1 MLPVV
6 YGDRAGHDPPERD
19 LAVADLVSCWAAELV
34 RPVFL
39 PMTHDELN
47 GFLTAAAA
55 QLVAAAALEPPDLDT
70 ARGVGE
76 SLVDA
81 DLLDARVLPATVDV
95 LTRRLPGIVEPAADP
110 PHDGATP
117 TVVAA
122 VAGGYAARLRTRT
135 LHEQETLRRAEVA
148 ARHHTEASL
157 RASEA
162 RFRAIFLN
170 CGIGIGIADMTGRIV
185 EANAAFASMLG
196 FSVEQFCRQRVT
208 DFVYPD
214 DAAGMWDLYREVIDG
229 KRDNVRV
236 EKRYRHHDGHAVWT
250 DLTVSLI
257 RDTRGAPMFTVAMAE
272 DVTDRR
278 DLQRRL
284 RQQASQDPLT
294 RLPNRALFQERLAAA
309 FTHPGQRVGIC
320 YLDLDQFKAV
330 NDRLGHPAGDALL
343 ITVAARLDRTVSGR
357 GHLVA
362 RMGGDEF
369 VILLEDPPAGELS
382 LLADTVLS
390 ALREPVTIGEHHL
403 SMSASIG
410 VVECR
415 AEDMTPAEALKAA
428 DVTLYWAKSD
438 GRDRWARFDPER
450 NARDMTRYTLAAG
463 LLPALE
469 REEFVVEYQPI
480 VGLTDGR
487 VHGVEALVRWAHP
500 TLGPLSPDQFIDLAE
515 KTGAIVPLGL
525 WVLTDACTRG
535 ADRHR
540 THPDDELFVSVNL
553 AVRQAHDPGLVDAIT
568 EILATTGLPAR
579 LLQLEL
585 TESALLG
592 PAGRPVDAITAL
604 ADMGVRIA
612 VDDFGTGYSN
622 LGYLTRLPLHTLK
635 LAGILI
641 DRLRTCA
648 AHPDPIIT
656 SLTALAHA
664 LGLEVTAEGVET
676 RTQARQLH
684 AAGCDTA
691 QGWLYARAAP
701 WTTVVALLDAASSGH
716 RSTGDNPFP
725 GRGGRSP

>member
-1 MLPVV
+1 MC
-6 YGDRAGHDPPERD
+6 GDRAGHDLPDHD
-19 LAVADLVSCWAAELV
+19 LAVAGLVSCWAAELL
-34 RPVFL
+34 RPVFR
-39 PMTHDELN
+39 PMTRDELTS
-47 GFLTAAAA
+47 FLTAAASR
-55 QLVAAAALEPPDLDT
+55 LVAAAVLDPPDLESAGD
-70 ARGVGE
+70 VGG

-110 PHDGATP
+110 PHDGVTP
-117 TVVAA
+117 AVVAS
-122 VAGGYAARLRTRT
+122 VAGGYSARLRART

-148 ARHHTEASL
+148 ARRQTEASL

-196 FSVEQFCRQRVT
+196 FSVAQFCRLRVT
-208 DFVYPD
+208 DFVHPD
-214 DAAGMWDLYREVIDG
+214 DAAGMWDLYRDVIDG
-229 KRDNVRV
+229 RRDNVRV
-236 EKRYRHHDGHAVWT
+236 EKRYRHRDGHAVWT

-257 RDTRGAPMFTVAMAE
+257 RGPRGAPMYTVAMAE
-272 DVTDRR
+272 DVTERR

-284 RQQASQDPLT
+284 QQQASQDPLT
-294 RLPNRALFQERLAAA
+294 KLPNRTVFQERLAAA
-309 FTHPGQRVGIC
+309 FADPGNRVGIC

-343 ITVAARLDRTVSGR
+343 VAVAARLDRAVSER

-369 VILLEDPPAGELS
+369 VILLEDPPEGELS
-382 LLADTVLS
+382 LLAETVLT
-390 ALREPVTIGEHHL
+390 ALREPVTVDEQRL

-415 AEDMTPAEALKAA
+415 AADMTPDEALKAA

-438 GRDRWARFDPER
+438 GRDRWARFDPVR
-450 NARDMTRYTLAAG
+450 NARDMTRYTLAAE
-463 LLPALE
+463 LLPALD
-469 REEFVVEYQPI
+469 RGEFVVEYQPI
-480 VGLTDGR
+480 VGLADGR

-500 TLGPLSPDQFIDLAE
+500 TLGRLGPDRFIDLAE
-515 KTGAIVPLGL
+515 QTGAIVPLGL
-525 WVLTDACTRG
+525 QVLTEACTRG
-535 ADRHR
+535 AERYR
-540 THPDDELFVSVNL
+540 THPDGELFVSVNL
-553 AVRQAHDPGLVDAIT
+553 AVRQAQDPGLVDAVS

-585 TESALLG
+585 TESSLLG

-604 ADMGVRIA
+604 ADLGVRIA

-622 LGYLTRLPLHTLK
+622 LDYLTRLPLHTLK
-635 LAGILI
+635 LAGVLV
-641 DRLRTCA
+641 DRLRTRA
-648 AHPDPIIT
+648 THPDPIIT

-684 AAGCDTA
+684 AAGCDSA

-701 WTTVVALLDAASSGH
+701 WTATVALL
-716 RSTGDNPFP
+716 P
-725 GRGGRSP
+725 